1 MKNNIYKFFVIF
13 ISCCLLFIDCVS
25 AIENYQVVNQGGKT
39 ESDDDVV
46 VSKTIEETDHE
57 NYFDITLNVSTTSN
71 IETLVKDRDLSIVI
85 VMDISNT
92 MVTTNI
98 DGTLHE
104 SYPDKNTRY
113 DAAMSAGENFI
124 NTFLDY
130 SINVDAKRQI
140 GYVAFNSDATKIFD
154 LQDCKTQS
162 SAANLINT
170 MKSKTNNIINSQGY
184 SLSKKRFTNIEA
196 GLKMAHDMLLD
207 SSSENKYIIILSDGF
222 PTTYI
227 ESGYTGYINYT
238 PLSTSSTVGNFYN
251 TDKSLP
257 CEFGVSYSDRAA
269 ERAQEEANRIKKSGI
284 VVFSIGAGLNGQPT
298 INELMKDD
306 TKTFSVVDS
315 YEKSANRKIYGYDY
329 VIGNNI
335 SDFKNWLKNKI
346 GSGYYYDTTDTDNLI
361 QTYKQIFK
369 SIQNISQSKIEAM
382 WVVKD
387 TINELQEKYIEF
399 LGFYNKSNELVSNL
413 IGSYGNNKENSAKYI
428 NDELLWDLKN
438 SGYIITETGNKKIYN
453 YTIKYRVRLKNE
465 NKSFDKNNI
474 YKTNGD
480 TFLTYRVNENNSLS
494 DEKTLY
500 FKVPEVIGFLSDLSF
515 VKVSN
520 IDKVK
525 LSGVEFKLTHDKSK
539 CEYNTNVEIADMY
552 AVSDENGVVNF
563 KNIPSGHNYILTEVN
578 TLQDYIKSDTVY
590 NINVSYGKIT
600 ITPNLNTND
609 NNIFYI
615 ENQIRS
621 GSIVVN
627 KTVVSGNKDKN
638 FQFVL
643 TLDNKKIN
651 GTYGDMIFEDGIA
664 QFVLKDG
671 DSKSAVGIPIGTKY
685 AVEEINSDE
694 YVVTSSNSEG
704 KIKENEIIEVNF
716 TNIKKPN
723 NEGDIVVP
731 NTNDSILYNF
741 VIALVMFL
749 GLIASITI
757 YIKKCIK
764 NN

>member
-39 ESDDDVV
+39 ESDDVV

-104 SYPDKNTRY
+104 SYPNKNTRY

-184 SLSKKRFTNIEA
+184 SSSKKRFTNIEA

-269 ERAQEEANRIKKSGI
+269 ERAQEEATKIKKSGI

-361 QTYKQIFK
+361 QAYKQIFN

-438 SGYIITETGNKKIYN
+438 SGYTITETGNKKIYN

-539 CEYNTNVEIADMY
+539 CKYNTNVEIADMY
-552 AVSDENGVVNF
+552 AMSDENGVVNF

-578 TLQDYIKSDTVY
+578 TLQDYIKSNTVY

-685 AVEEINSDE
+685 AVEEINGDE